1 MQQPASPEPT
11 RKVKEPVTDK
21 KAGKKRKAEEQDV
34 PSHETKKKPLFIGK
48 GEDGVDLESLIPNV
62 EERKPLEGVVV
73 VLTGQFKLEDK
84 EKTSTMNR
92 MQLIEEL
99 SRSGKEELETFVLK
113 GGGTLR
119 SAVSGNTD
127 ILVLG
132 HLPGQSKILAVKK
145 ANSKK
150 KDGGH
155 VAIVTFR
162 TFVDLCKNDSG
173 ASLLTNARKA
183 KFDSRVELSNVPGAL
198 QEKESH
204 TEKRHKMLAVA
215 ASIQRSQEAAASDT
229 VA

>member
-1 MQQPASPEPT
+1 MQQTTSPQPT
-11 RKVKEPVTDK
+11 RKHKEPVTDK

-34 PSHETKKKPLFIGK
+34 PSHETKKPLFIGK
-48 GEDGVDLESLIPNV
+48 GEDDVDLESLIPNV
-62 EERKPLEGVVV
+62 EERKPLQDVVV
-73 VLTGQFKLEDK
+73 VLSGQFKPEDK

-132 HLPGQSKILAVKK
+132 NLPGQSKILAVKK
-145 ANSKK
+145 ANAKK
-150 KDGGH
+150 KDGEH

-173 ASLLTNARKA
+173 ASLLKNARKA

-198 QEKESH
+198 QERESH
-204 TEKRHKMLAVA
+204 TAKRHKMLSVA
-215 ASIQRSQEAAASDT
+215 ASIQRSQEAAASG
-229 VA
+229 ALA